1 MRFWTDY
8 GRSSEFGA
16 SRFPGVLQRERPIDV
31 PRGATVAI
39 TYGTYDLFHVGHVR
53 LFERIKRRFDF
64 LIAAV
69 STDAFNAVKGKTSA
83 VPFADRIE
91 IVRACRHVDLA
102 IAEDDWAQKERDLVH
117 YGVDAFV
124 MGDDWAGRFDHL
136 RPFAEVVYLPRT
148 EGVSSSE
155 LKRSIGERACS

>member
-1 MRFWTDY
+1 MMHRPGF
-8 GRSSEFGA
+8 GSSEFGA
-16 SRFPGVLQRERPIDV
+16 ARWPALDVRERPIDV
-31 PRGATVAI
+31 PRGASVAI

-53 LFERIKRRFDF
+53 LFERIRRRFGF

-69 STDAFNAVKGKTSA
+69 STDEFNAVKGKKSA

-102 IAEDDWAQKERDLVH
+102 IAEHDWSQKEHDIVH

-124 MGDDWAGRFDHL
+124 MGSDWEGRFDHL
-136 RPFAEVVYLPRT
+136 KSLVEVIYLPRT
-148 EGVSSSE
+148 EGVSSTE
-155 LKRSIGERACS
+155 LKQHIRERQ